1 MKFKKVKAI
10 DVQVGDVIRFDGIE
24 AQVEQIA
31 AKLIGMSL
39 ILSFAVEGVV
49 VIKRDYQ
56 FIEKGV

>member
-39 ILSFAVEGVV
+39 ILSFAVDGVV

>member
-1 MKFKKVKAI
+1 VKFKKVKAI

-39 ILSFAVEGVV
+39 ILSFAVDGVV